1 MKLQLASVCRQEQ
14 NQVGHDF
21 KEIVG
26 NSPGLLAV
34 LRKVEQVA
42 LTDITVLINGETG
55 TGKELIAR
63 AIHDCSTRNERPL
76 VKVNCSAF
84 SAGLVESEFFGHVKG
99 AFTGAVEP
107 RVGRFEL
114 AHGGTIFL
122 DEVGELPLETQVKLL
137 RVLQELEFEPVGS
150 SRSVHV
156 DVRVIAATNRN
167 LGEAVKVG
175 RFRSDLFYRLNVFPL
190 DVPPLRD
197 RQPDIPKLAMFF
209 LERCSKRFG
218 KGIDTVSQAT
228 MDRLVSYGWPGNV
241 RELQNII
248 ERAAVLT
255 HGSVLALDASQLP
268 AMVSECGVYLSGG
281 VGSDTVASAVRNRT
295 GDTSRPASLQ
305 EVERRHILEVL
316 QKTGGLIEGP
326 NGAARILELNPSTL
340 RGRMNK
346 LGINRNR
353 RQIPWAPPRI
363 SVVPAKYDGPTRCE
377 PVTSWPT
384 DTSSIQ

>member
-1 MKLQLASVCRQEQ
+1 MSRREEIQAEH
-14 NQVGHDF
+14 NF

-34 LRKVEQVA
+34 LCKVEEVA
-42 LTDITVLINGETG
+42 LTDTTVLICGETG

-63 AIHDCSTRNERPL
+63 AIHDCSSRRGRPL
-76 VKVNCSAF
+76 VKVNCSAI

-99 AFTGAVEP
+99 AFTGAIQR

-114 AHGGTIFL
+114 AGGGTIFL

-137 RVLQELEFEPVGS
+137 RVLQEREFEPVGS
-150 SRSVHV
+150 SRSVRV

-167 LGEAVKVG
+167 LGDAVKAG
-175 RFRSDLFYRLNVFPL
+175 RFRSDLFYRVNVFPL

-197 RQPDIPKLAMFF
+197 RQSDIPKLAIFF
-209 LERCSKRFG
+209 LERFSKKFG
-218 KGIDTVSQAT
+218 KRIDSVSQAT
-228 MDRLVSYGWPGNV
+228 MDQLVRYGWPGNI
-241 RELQNII
+241 RELQNVI
-248 ERAAVLT
+248 ERTVVLT
-255 HGSVLALDASQLP
+255 HGSVLTLDASQLP
-268 AMVSECGVYLSGG
+268 DIVSEGG
-281 VGSDTVASAVRNRT
+281 VHPSGDVGSNTVASVVTNRS
-295 GDTSRPASLQ
+295 GDVTRPASLK

-340 RGRMNK
+340 RGRMKK
-346 LGINRNR
+346 LGINRNP

-363 SVVPAKYDGPTRCE
+363 PVVPAKYDGSTRRGS
-377 PVTSWPT
+377 VTSWPT
-384 DTSSIQ
+384 NTSSL